1 MHQAVSNPSAPAA
14 CNGVSATTS
23 FAVMQAVAAYGLSFV
38 FSSSG
43 GDYLALVAIGAAALV
58 LVLFVDLFSALRAK

>member
-1 MHQAVSNPSAPAA
+1 MKNAWTR
-14 CNGVSATTS
+14 ATTS

-43 GDYLALVAIGAAALV
+43 GNYLVLFAIGAAALV
-58 LVLFVDLFSALRAK
+58 LALFVDLFSALRAK